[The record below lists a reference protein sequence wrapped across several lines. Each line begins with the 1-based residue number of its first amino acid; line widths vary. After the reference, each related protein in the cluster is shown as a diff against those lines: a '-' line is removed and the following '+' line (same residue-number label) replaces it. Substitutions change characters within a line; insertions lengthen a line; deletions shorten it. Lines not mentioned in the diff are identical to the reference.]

1 MSSSCFSNRVHLIF
15 IVFFLYSQLSP
26 LLLQA
31 QEACGSLE
39 LESAM
44 DQLDGLDRELE
55 DTKQSAAAGRLYPL
69 PGETAE
75 SAATLLG
82 TTSKTVGSSMAQLL
96 TAAAQGNE
104 DYVGIA
110 ARDTANA
117 LKVRGCVCVC
127 ACACTRAR
135 AHTYLHA
142 RVQRL
147 IERRREWEDNKVKR
161 KDRSGFDRGERER
174 EKTRQTS

>member
-15 IVFFLYSQLSP
+15 ILFFLYSQLSP

-127 ACACTRAR
+127 VRA
-135 AHTYLHA
+135 LA
-142 RVQRL
+142 RVHVR
-147 IERRREWEDNKVKR
+147 IHICMRVCRDW
-161 KDRSGFDRGERER
+161 
-174 EKTRQTS
+174 